1 MKKITIC
8 CESHYFDSSKAGYGG
23 YVIEYKG
30 RYKTHTTIS
39 VHNVPALISLDMLW
53 VAIRSLK
60 VSCDITVISRQNF
73 TTSEM
78 KSGEGR
84 FLWDWIDQLQ
94 NKNGHKYTYKKYQT
108 ESELDLLNEMLKELI
123 KIKRTKIDFNK
134 VLKDDNI

>member
-1 MKKITIC
+1 MKKVTIY
-8 CESHYFDSSKAGYGG
+8 CESHYFNDSNAGYGG
-23 YVIEYKG
+23 YVIEYEG

-94 NKNGHKYTYKKYQT
+94 NKNGHKYTFKKYQT

>member
-1 MKKITIC
+1 MKKVNIY
-8 CESHYFDSSKAGYGG
+8 CESHYFNDSKAGYGG
-23 YVIEYKG
+23 YVIEYNG